1 MRRLVLWN
9 NECEDTSSI
18 PIVKKIP
25 PDSLKALNDLKRHE
39 STLLDRLNANPQM
52 AERFV
57 TDPAAVL
64 MELKIP
70 VDNQLREKLKALR
83 NQPSFLS
90 PRSFCL
96 PNGKQ
101 VTPKIRVKFVPHRE
115 KE

>member
-1 MRRLVLWN
+1 MSKR
-9 NECEDTSSI
+9 ECEDTYTI
-18 PIVKKIP
+18 PIVQKLP

-39 STLLDRLNANPQM
+39 STLLAQLTANPRL

-70 VDNQLREKLKALR
+70 VDNQLREQLKALR

-101 VTPKIRVKFVPHRE
+101 VTAKINVKFVPH
-115 KE
+115 KEER

>member
-1 MRRLVLWN
+1 MGRCVLSN
-9 NECEDTSSI
+9 RECEDTSTI

-25 PDSLKALNDLKRHE
+25 SDSLKALNDLKKHE
-39 STLLDRLNANPQM
+39 STLLAQLSANPQL

-101 VTPKIRVKFVPHRE
+101 ITAKIRVKFVPH
-115 KE
+115 KEEQ